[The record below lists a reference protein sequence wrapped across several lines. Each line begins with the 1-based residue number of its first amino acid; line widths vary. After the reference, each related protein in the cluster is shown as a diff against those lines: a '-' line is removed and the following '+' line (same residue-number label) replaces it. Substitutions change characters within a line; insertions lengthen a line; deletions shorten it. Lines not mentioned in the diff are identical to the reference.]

1 MASTTPEAARTAPHR
16 ARAVVVL
23 SGQGTNFR
31 ALHDATLRVDL
42 PLELVAVFSDR
53 AAAAGLALAR
63 ERGVQALALDPKAHA
78 DRDAF
83 DLALAAAIEDAS
95 PDWVFLAG
103 YMRILSARFVTQF
116 AGRLLNIHPSLL
128 PDYPGLHTHRRALAD
143 GRSVHGCTVHF
154 VTAELDGGPPIAQS
168 CVPVERG
175 DTEETL
181 SARVQVAEHILYP
194 TVARWAAQGR
204 LRWNSGRPELDGAPL
219 VRPVQLAAGPGTEEE
234 T

>member
-1 MASTTPEAARTAPHR
+1 MASTTPEAARTAPRR

-31 ALHDATLRVDL
+31 ALHDATLRGDL
-42 PLELVAVFSDR
+42 PLDLVAVASDR
-53 AAAAGLALAR
+53 AHAPGLALAR
-63 ERGVQALALDPKAHA
+63 ERGVRALALDPKAYA
-78 DRDAF
+78 DRGAF
-83 DLALAAAIEDAS
+83 DLALAAAIDAEA

-103 YMRILSARFVTQF
+103 YMRILSAPFVTRF

-128 PDYPGLHTHRRALAD
+128 PEYPGLHTHRRALAD
-143 GRSVHGCTVHF
+143 GREVHGCTVHF

-168 CVPVERG
+168 RVRVERG

-204 LRWNSGRPELDGAPL
+204 LRWNGGRPELDSAPL
-219 VRPVQLAAGPGTEEE
+219 VHPVQLAAGRGTEEE
-234 T
+234 H

>member
-1 MASTTPEAARTAPHR
+1 MASTTPDPARTAPR
-16 ARAVVVL
+16 RTRAVVVL

-31 ALHDATLRVDL
+31 ALHDATLRGGL
-42 PLELVAVFSDR
+42 PLDVVAVFSDR
-53 AAAAGLALAR
+53 AAAAGLELAR
-63 ERGVQALALDPKAHA
+63 ERSVPAFALDPKSFA
-78 DRDAF
+78 DRAAF
-83 DLALAAAIEDAS
+83 DAALASAIEQQA
-95 PDWVFLAG
+95 PEWVFLAG
-103 YMRILSARFVTQF
+103 YMRILSAAFVAQF

-143 GRSVHGCTVHF
+143 GRTVHGATVHF

-168 CVPVERG
+168 QVPVERG

-194 TVARWAAQGR
+194 TVARWAALGR
-204 LRWNSGRPELDGAPL
+204 LRWNGGRPELDGAPL
-219 VRPVQLAAGPGTEEE
+219 VHPVPLTAGRVAEEE